1 MIEKYVNVVN
11 LIRSVGSIV
20 CSIVFISPWK
30 FFCHLRF
37 PNKHSHQQ
45 DTESD
50 NHSENVILTKEDQK
64 IILTVSE
71 LLGIEAE
78 QLKQVSVV

>member
-1 MIEKYVNVVN
+1 M
-11 LIRSVGSIV
+11 LFAPGSLT
-20 CSIVFISPWK
+20 CF
-30 FFCHLRF
+30 
-37 PNKHSHQQ
+37 NKHLYLQQ

-64 IILTVSE
+64 IIQTVSE

-78 QLKQVSVV
+78 QLKQVSWGILVGAKFLPCSA